1 MIEFFIAKRHI
12 IERKFQSIVSIL
24 GIAIAL
30 TVFVVSLAI
39 SNGLKNNMLNSILTL
54 SPHISVGIY
63 QDYQQEY
70 IDISKKFEK
79 YKFKDINYR
88 IDSQGLI
95 KVNGISKSTL
105 IIGTNLERLNLNVI
119 EGKIEKDN
127 LTSVLVGNEFIKNTG
142 TMIGDEIT
150 VLTSEMREIK
160 AVISGVFKTGF
171 YNYDSDLLLFPLETL
186 QLLEERG
193 EVASTISVIVDN
205 PTKTDNLNLLVKDIN
220 ENYGDKVYARSWNM
234 DNQSLLSAIN
244 FEKFVLVSILSMI
257 ILIASFAISV
267 ILNMIVREKITDIG
281 ILKAMGFADKNI
293 LKIFLFEGL
302 IIGIIGM
309 LISLLLSPIIIIL
322 LKLLFKYYITSTY
335 YLETLPI
342 SMSLIEMLVIYFTS
356 FVLILVSTIMPSIK
370 ASKMNTTE
378 AIKYNN

>member
-30 TVFVVSLAI
+30 TVFVVSLAV
-39 SNGLKNNMLNSILTL
+39 SNGLKDNMLNSILTL

-70 IDISKKFEK
+70 KEISKDFDK
-79 YKFKDINYR
+79 YNFKDINYR
-88 IDSQGLI
+88 IDTQGLV
-95 KVNGISKSTL
+95 KVNGITISTL
-105 IIGTNLERLNLNVI
+105 IIGTNLENLNLNIVD
-119 EGKIEKDN
+119 GKIEKNN
-127 LTSVLVGNEFIKNTG
+127 LTSVLVGNEFTKNTG
-142 TMIGDEIT
+142 IMIGDEIN
-150 VLTSEMREIK
+150 VITSEMREIR
-160 AVISGVFKTGF
+160 AVVSGVFKTGF

-193 EVASTISVIVDN
+193 EVASTISILVDN
-205 PTKTDNLNLLVKDIN
+205 PTKIKNLNLLVKDIN
-220 ENYGDKVYARSWNM
+220 DNYGNKVFARSWNM

-302 IIGIIGM
+302 IIGIAGM
-309 LISLLLSPIIIIL
+309 ILSILFSPVIIIL
-322 LKLLFKYYITSTY
+322 LKVIFKYYITSTY

-342 SMSLIEMLVIYFTS
+342 SISLTEMLIIYSIS
-356 FVLILVSTIMPSIK
+356 FLLILASTIMPSIK